1 MRMRFWGEI
10 TREVNGSMCERYLP
24 RAFRPKA
31 RSHHP
36 ITLPHRRV
44 C

>member
-1 MRMRFWGEI
+1 MMRMRFWDGI
-10 TREVNGSMCERYLP
+10 TRGVNALVRRRYLAH
-24 RAFRPKA
+24 AFRPKA

-44 C
+44 